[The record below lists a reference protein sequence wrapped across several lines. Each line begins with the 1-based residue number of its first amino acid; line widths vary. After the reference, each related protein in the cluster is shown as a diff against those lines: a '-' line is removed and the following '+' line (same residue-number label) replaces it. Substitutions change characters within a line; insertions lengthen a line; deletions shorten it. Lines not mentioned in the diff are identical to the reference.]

1 MWASLATQMV
11 KNLPAVQKN
20 LVRPVGWEDPLE
32 KGMATPL
39 QSSCL
44 ENPHRQ
50 RSLAGY
56 SPLGS
61 QRIRHDLNDFHFIS
75 RYKLS
80 VPVENSKV

>member
-1 MWASLATQMV
+1 MV
-11 KNLPAVQKN
+11 KNPPAMLESWVQS
-20 LVRPVGWEDPLE
+20 LGWKDPLE